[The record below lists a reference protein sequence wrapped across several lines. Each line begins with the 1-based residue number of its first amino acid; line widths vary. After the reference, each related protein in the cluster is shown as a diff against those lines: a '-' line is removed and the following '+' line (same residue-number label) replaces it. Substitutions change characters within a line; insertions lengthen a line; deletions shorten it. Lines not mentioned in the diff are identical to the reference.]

1 MKIIDG
7 KGAVLGR
14 LASYVAKESLK
25 GEEIAVVN
33 CDEIIITGTKANIRE
48 NFDEKRTKVGSQQS
62 GPKISRDIAKMVKR
76 TIRGMLPN
84 PRYEGVGRN
93 AFKKIKC
100 YREIPKEFESAKK
113 IEIKDEKRK
122 FIKISEVSTN

>member
-7 KGAVLGR
+7 SGAVLGR
-14 LASYVAKESLK
+14 LASYAAKEALK

-33 CDEIIITGTKANIRE
+33 CDEIIITGNKQDIRE
-48 NFDEKRTKVGSQQS
+48 KFEEKRTKVGSQQS

-76 TIRGMLPN
+76 TIRGMLPS
-84 PRYEGVGRN
+84 PRYSGVGRN

-100 YREIPKEFESAKK
+100 HKGVPKEFEGAKK
-113 IEIKDEKRK
+113 IEMKSDKLK
-122 FIKISEVSTN
+122 FVKISEVNLK